1 MLIPNKIREVI
12 NIKNGIQEALGG
24 HDVLGS
30 QGISISH
37 SCIPL
42 HSQTKA
48 LTTRLQTRNSMAI
61 KKNNVDI
68 AGPFFVMLFSKSDK
82 LFLKLPPMSTNILN
96 KEILLNL

>member
-24 HDVLGS
+24 HDAYHCIAKLKRSPPGCRPET
-30 QGISISH
+30 QWQLKRTMWISPGLSS
-37 SCIPL
+37 SCSSP
-42 HSQTKA
+42 KA
-48 LTTRLQTRNSMAI
+48 I
-61 KKNNVDI
+61 
-68 AGPFFVMLFSKSDK
+68 K